1 MIVGIGVDMAR
12 ISRFEQLLDK
22 YGDRAAEKILAPVE
36 RPRLQLTA
44 RPAAYIAKRWA
55 VKEAFGKALGTGI
68 AHGITLPQIAVVN
81 SPAGAPVLQFT
92 GEAAAVIAQRGIDNT
107 HLSITDE
114 AEFAVALVVL
124 EKNAAE

>member
-12 ISRFEQLLDK
+12 ISRFERLLEK
-22 YGDRAAEKILAPVE
+22 FGDRAVEKILAPVE
-36 RPRLQLTA
+36 RPRLRLTA
-44 RPAAYIAKRWA
+44 RPAAYMAKRWA

-68 AHGITLPQIAVVN
+68 ADGITLPQIAVVN
-81 SPAGAPVLQFT
+81 SSTGEPRLQFT
-92 GEAAAVIAQRGIDNT
+92 GAAAAAIAKRGVDQT

-124 EKNAAE
+124 EKSAVG